1 MMTDGRTCVHKKSRL
16 WLVAGSR
23 SNTSSHT
30 PMWLAAYFAQLLQR
44 YLRPNSSA
52 CKKFMFQPIWT
63 YLSLSK
69 HIQTYPNL
77 SEKKSWL
84 WLVAESCLKTSSQTC
99 KDILNYLIFMF
110 SKMIKQIELITL
122 NLSEP
127 IWVYPNISEPTWTFL
142 NLFVLIRTYENL
154 SKPIWFPKKFMLTQ
168 FCKVAQFS
176 LIFMA
181 GLVWHEFAI

>member
-52 CKKFMFQPIWT
+52 CTKFMSEPIWT
-63 YLSLSK
+63 YLSLFK

-110 SKMIKQIELITL
+110 SKMIKQIGLITL

-127 IWVYPNISEPTWTFL
+127 IRTNLSLSKQIWTYLNLPEPFWTSLYLSEPM
-142 NLFVLIRTYENL
+142 RTYQNL
-154 SKPIWFPKKFMLTQ
+154 SGFQKKL
-168 FCKVAQFS
+168 C
-176 LIFMA
+176 
-181 GLVWHEFAI
+181 